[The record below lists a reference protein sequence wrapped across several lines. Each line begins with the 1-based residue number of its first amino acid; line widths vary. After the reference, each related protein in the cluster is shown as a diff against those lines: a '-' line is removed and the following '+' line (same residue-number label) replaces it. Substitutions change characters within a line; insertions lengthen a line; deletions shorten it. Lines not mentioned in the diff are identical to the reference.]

1 MNGKLRKRHIM
12 QFALKQ
18 LISPIQSCRAVAG
31 MQPYFWRYKSLEDI
45 MPPGGVPEK
54 ALRGARL

>member
-1 MNGKLRKRHIM
+1 M